1 MYLQKLIN
9 LIVIKGLRVKD
20 LNTRD
25 KARKALVK
33 VIEEVSPKFMTL
45 ILKEMQNNLTRGF
58 QLHVHLYTVH
68 YIFNHMKD

>member
-58 QLHVHLYTVH
+58 
-68 YIFNHMKD
+68 